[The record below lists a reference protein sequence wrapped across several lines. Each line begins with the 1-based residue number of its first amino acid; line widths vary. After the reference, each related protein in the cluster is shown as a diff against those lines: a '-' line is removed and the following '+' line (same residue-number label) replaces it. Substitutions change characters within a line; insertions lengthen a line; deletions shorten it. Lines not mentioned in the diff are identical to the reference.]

1 MVPINFPPMQAFMD
15 HVLDIYS
22 ELDPLCNSRGG
33 VTVDVDDCV
42 DCCKDSYYGG
52 DTQYKCNN
60 SKKIYLIRNL
70 ATQIKQIE
78 LALSQSLREDICGQN
93 DITVMS
99 LGGGPGTEAIAL
111 MDTLRDYANDF
122 TLSFDNV
129 ESEYSW
135 QTMYEDLTQNFVNRI
150 RNVTLKTRFLPSSIE
165 THTETVTV
173 LYDLAFVSWL
183 FSLIETSQEILS
195 ILNVLGSL
203 LREGGYLVIADRFE
217 DKVVTRISSAIENA
231 NELILKENDRQIQ
244 WCGVMFPDDVR
255 DKFKVRLKAD
265 SMYWILQKYSP
276 EFWGHPTN

>member
-1 MVPINFPPMQAFMD
+1 MVTINFPPMQAFMD
-15 HVLDIYS
+15 HVLDTYS

-165 THTETVTV
+165 THVETVTV

-231 NELILKENDRQIQ
+231 DELILKENDRQIQ

-276 EFWGHPTN
+276 EF